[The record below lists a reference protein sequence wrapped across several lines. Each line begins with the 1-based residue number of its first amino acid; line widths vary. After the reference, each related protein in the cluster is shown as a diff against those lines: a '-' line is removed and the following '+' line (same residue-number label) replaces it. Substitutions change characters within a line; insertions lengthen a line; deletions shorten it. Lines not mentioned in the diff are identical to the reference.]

1 MVANQ
6 SFSTNEKFLF
16 FFVMSNAKNEPL
28 LIPSDRLTS
37 HPTTRSPDPHSCPR
51 AQFHQLQRR
60 DADQAQAFYAEAL
73 KMHEAHDAS
82 LLAMAR
88 LQCEAG
94 DVDRALQTAQMML
107 RLDAGHEEASAM
119 LSDLMFRKGDVELA
133 IGSFKT
139 LLERKADHYSVLHR
153 LMLLLRRAGRL
164 PDAQRYLKAAAKS
177 SPRAEFDA
185 GLHYC
190 QVSGPWRRWV
200 VVVVPCH

>member
-1 MVANQ
+1 MPHP
-6 SFSTNEKFLF
+6 
-16 FFVMSNAKNEPL
+16 PL
-28 LIPSDRLTS
+28 AR
-37 HPTTRSPDPHSCPR
+37 RPR
-51 AQFHQLQRR
+51 QFHQLQRR
-60 DADQAQAFYAEAL
+60 DPDQAQAFYAEAL

-88 LQCEAG
+88 LQCESG

-190 QVSGPWRRWV
+190 QVATRALISAPAFFCFCV
-200 VVVVPCH
+200 S

>member
-1 MVANQ
+1 
-6 SFSTNEKFLF
+6 
-16 FFVMSNAKNEPL
+16 
-28 LIPSDRLTS
+28 
-37 HPTTRSPDPHSCPR
+37 
-51 AQFHQLQRR
+51 
-60 DADQAQAFYAEAL
+60 
-73 KMHEAHDAS
+73 MHEAHDAS

-88 LQCEAG
+88 LQFESG

-190 QVSGPWRRWV
+190 QVGV
-200 VVVVPCH
+200 GGCG